1 MECEKKFDGIFYSVP
16 GYNRAAAKGSNLKE
30 CFCQDLDDAELDYLR
45 IMDPRILKA
54 NECVCQD
61 LDDAELD
68 YLGIIEPR
76 QRARILAMAELL
88 FDSDREQEDEEE
100 VDDEVEKGKEDDDD
114 DEEGGF
120 DRTCLR

>member
-1 MECEKKFDGIFYSVP
+1 
-16 GYNRAAAKGSNLKE
+16 
-30 CFCQDLDDAELDYLR
+30 
-45 IMDPRILKA
+45 
-54 NECVCQD
+54 
-61 LDDAELD
+61 
-68 YLGIIEPR
+68 LGIIDPR

-88 FDSDREQEDEEE
+88 FDSDREQEDDDE